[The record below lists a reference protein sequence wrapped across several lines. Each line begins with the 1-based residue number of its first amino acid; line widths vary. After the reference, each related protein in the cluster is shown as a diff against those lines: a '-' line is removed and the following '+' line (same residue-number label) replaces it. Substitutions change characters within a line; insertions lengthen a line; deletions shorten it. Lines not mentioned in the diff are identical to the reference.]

1 MSYADRERVRK
12 LKKQEPDV
20 ITSALSGVVL
30 AGMLGTLV
38 ADAVDYSSPA
48 VADGLDNFFGGN
60 AVGVNPDLA
69 AKGIQEMLDGK
80 ANLNFA
86 EHGIQV
92 VGQDVR
98 VPWDA
103 KVFEAPAGS
112 AAHDLLTKSAK
123 KVIFNPE
130 LLKNYADVDT
140 GTHAVQFRD
149 QLNTLHNHDGQ
160 YVGKYVVGSV
170 VGQGVG
176 VTLGFAHG
184 INEHEEWSKKMQ
196 QERAKLDRVDRFL
209 V

>member
-48 VADGLDNFFGGN
+48 VADGLDNFFCGN

-112 AAHDLLTKSAK
+112 AAHDSYWSRITTGPHYH
-123 KVIFNPE
+123 PE
-130 LLKNYADVDT
+130 QAMITPQGPKPNLP
-140 GTHAVQFRD
+140 THPTHSPQP
-149 QLNTLHNHDGQ
+149 
-160 YVGKYVVGSV
+160 
-170 VGQGVG
+170 
-176 VTLGFAHG
+176 
-184 INEHEEWSKKMQ
+184 
-196 QERAKLDRVDRFL
+196 QEKPAC
-209 V
+209 